1 MNEELRNCGCAY
13 PAPSF
18 TNCCD
23 CHPMPTM
30 PPANCFE
37 SCNKVVEPTVYQQPE
52 YHHFHKVDHIVP
64 VLINN
69 LHHHHTHHEYFTQ
82 QQQTV
87 ENLGYDYYHQTPQAV
102 LPEVVSPFGAEPFN
116 QTFGAEPFGA
126 GPFGTM
132 PMTNMP
138 ANSFGTTPMNT
149 MGAEP
154 FGTMPMTN
162 MPANSFG
169 TAPMNA
175 MGTNSFG
182 TMPMANMPAN
192 SFGTTPTTTMGTEP
206 FGTTPMVANGNMTVT
221 GPTDMMNGQTNNYNV
236 DCMCTMSRPYG
247 R

>member
-13 PAPSF
+13 PTPSF
-18 TNCCD
+18 ANCCD

-30 PPANCFE
+30 PPTNCFE
-37 SCNKVVEPTVYQQPE
+37 SCNKVVEPTVFQQPE

-102 LPEVVSPFGAEPFN
+102 LPEPVQTFGPGPFGQTFGNEPFN

-126 GPFGTM
+126 GPFNQM
-132 PMTNMP
+132 PMTTMGAEPFGTTPMNAMG
-138 ANSFGTTPMNT
+138 ANSFGTMPMNT

-154 FGTMPMTN
+154 FGTT
-162 MPANSFG
+162 
-169 TAPMNA
+169 PMN
-175 MGTNSFG
+175 
-182 TMPMANMPAN
+182 
-192 SFGTTPTTTMGTEP
+192 
-206 FGTTPMVANGNMTVT
+206 ANGNMTVT
-221 GPTDMMNGQTNNYNV
+221 GQTDMMNSQVNNYNV
-236 DCMCTMSRPYG
+236 DCMCTMSRPFG